1 MEKRKPYI
9 YGQIKAH
16 KDGNR
21 IQLVCGGK
29 YATKRQAKSILKK
42 LFTMWHNQVLKGE
55 LQEVNADDVFPTVKK
70 FIDEKSLT
78 FEEAKTFCLKHC
90 SEYVFNY
97 ELEKI
102 SN

>member
-16 KDGNR
+16 KDGNI
-21 IQLVCGGK
+21 IQLVCGGQ

-55 LQEVNADDVFPTVKK
+55 WQEVNADDVFPTVKK

-90 SEYVFNY
+90 SEYVFHY